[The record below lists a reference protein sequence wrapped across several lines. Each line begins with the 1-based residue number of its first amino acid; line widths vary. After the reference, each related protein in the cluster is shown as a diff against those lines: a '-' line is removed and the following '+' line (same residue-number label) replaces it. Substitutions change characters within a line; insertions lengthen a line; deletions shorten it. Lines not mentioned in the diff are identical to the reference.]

1 MQETSKSIPIRTKL
15 NHYQLYLN
23 GLGIDIGAGNDPLTS
38 PFASD
43 IYQFDVMQGDAQT
56 LASIPANTFDFAYS
70 SHCLEHMRDVD
81 DAIENWSRV
90 IKPNGFIFFTVPD
103 FTLYEKHRFPSV
115 YNSDHK
121 HTFSMHINRIVT
133 GRDNHFNIG
142 YDLFPILEKHN
153 ILMIDSA
160 LEDDGFDYTLP
171 NNIDQTNG
179 MPALC
184 QIRIIGKKL

>member
-70 SHCLEHMRDVD
+70 SHCLEHMRNIE
-81 DAIENWSRV
+81 DALFNWCRV
-90 IKPNGFIFFTVPD
+90 IKPNGYLFITVPD
-103 FTLYEKHRFPSV
+103 WVLYEHEIFPSI
-115 YNSDHK
+115 YNTDYK
-121 HTFSMHINRIVT
+121 FTFSDSISRHMVGRQNYYHIKKDI
-133 GRDNHFNIG
+133 I
-142 YDLFPILEKHN
+142 PI
-153 ILMIDSA
+153 
-160 LEDDGFDYTLP
+160 FTY
-171 NNIDQTNG
+171 
-179 MPALC
+179 
-184 QIRIIGKKL
+184 